1 MKKIML
7 KIVLFLF
14 SFNLFAQTESNYENV
29 QIEGFYSY
37 GWENSSF
44 YEKIQDKVYPPMW
57 LEFDKNLTLSDSLRK
72 VIFDDNFDGV
82 FLKIIGRKKNNGN
95 FGHLGA
101 STSMITVTKI
111 IFVDLKKT
119 LKNNF
124 EKKNLK

>member
-1 MKKIML
+1 ML
-7 KIVLFLF
+7 KIVLLLL
-14 SFNLFAQTESNYENV
+14 SFNLFAQTEADYEIV
-29 QIEGFYSY
+29 QIEGFYTY

-44 YEKIQDKVYPPMW
+44 YEAVKDNLNVPMW
-57 LEFDKNLTLSDSLRK
+57 LEFDKNLTLPDSLRK

-82 FLKIIGRKKNNGN
+82 FMKIIGKKNNNGN

-111 IFVDLKKT
+111 IFVDPKKT

-124 EKKNLK
+124 VKKKLK